1 MTNVK
6 TAKVEI
12 AMSVI
17 LAQGPCMDMS
27 ALPNVSDS
35 SLGMWSLQISFPL
48 HFGTAAAH
56 KLQWKFPF
64 GITLVLVALW

>member
-1 MTNVK
+1 
-6 TAKVEI
+6 
-12 AMSVI
+12 
-17 LAQGPCMDMS
+17 MDMS
-27 ALPNVSDS
+27 ALPNVSNS

-64 GITLVLVALW
+64 VITLVLVALW